1 VDIDDS
7 LARVDGATTDDGTT
21 FRAQLD
27 DLGTE
32 AQTEP
37 SSKPWKSI
45 LGFGAGCRQDHC
57 RLDGLDGTLH
67 GLDVGT
73 GEVTAEVAAD
83 RDDGVCTVATKLSA
97 AVGSEDKG
105 SDSAEPKGL
114 GLGKELEGG
123 LLERAAVMLTNNEN
137 TV

>member
-1 VDIDDS
+1 VDIHDR
-7 LARVDGATTDDGTT
+7 LACVDGTATDDGTT
-21 FRAQLD
+21 FRAQVD

-37 SSKPWKSI
+37 SSKPWKCI

-67 GLDVGT
+67 SLDVGS

-83 RDDGVCTVATKLSA
+83 RDDGVCTVATKLRS

-105 SDSAEPKGL
+105 GDSAGPKRL

-123 LLERAAVMLTNNEN
+123 LFERAAVMLTNNEN